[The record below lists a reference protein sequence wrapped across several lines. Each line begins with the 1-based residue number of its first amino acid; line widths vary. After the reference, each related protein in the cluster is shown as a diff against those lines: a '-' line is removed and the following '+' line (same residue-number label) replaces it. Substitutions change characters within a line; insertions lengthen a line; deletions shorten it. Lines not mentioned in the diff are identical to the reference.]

1 MPNPDDIQEFDRIIT
16 NMIKELP
23 PSTIVFGSLSTIMD
37 LCGEKETIEGYTTI
51 LNIIEFPKAM
61 ELKLRVL
68 FPSKSDYYLA
78 LIISTELLKIG
89 KPIPAVDSV
98 IASVALNNKL
108 KLVTKDK
115 HFLVVKEVKKEFVI
129 EVV

>member
-1 MPNPDDIQEFDRIIT
+1 VEESLYDT
-16 NMIKELP
+16 NALI
-23 PSTIVFGSLSTIMD
+23 D
-37 LCGEKETIEGYTTI
+37 AYREKETIEGYTTI

-68 FPSKSDYYLA
+68 FPSKSDYHLA

-115 HFLVVKEVKKEFVI
+115 HFLMVKEVKKEFMI

>member
-1 MPNPDDIQEFDRIIT
+1 MEESLYDT
-16 NMIKELP
+16 NALI
-23 PSTIVFGSLSTIMD
+23 D
-37 LCGEKETIEGYTTI
+37 AYREKETIEGYTTL

-61 ELKLRVL
+61 ELNLRVL
-68 FPSKSDYYLA
+68 FPSKSDYHLA
-78 LIISTELLKIG
+78 LIISTELLKTG

-115 HFLVVKEVKKEFVI
+115 HFLMVKEVKKEFMI
-129 EVV
+129 ELV